1 MKSNIVIF
9 LLLMISVPTFAW
21 SNNYAQNT
29 AYGQYGKA
37 MQIDTGPTTKNKVA
51 EKTGCGLNQVT
62 FSGIQ
67 GIKDDEFLYS
77 NQAAY
82 DEAYDNSGGKT
93 TVIGTYSVNSGTVY
107 ECDNDYCTDNKFI
120 ILDAGH
126 VFKGKKIDKTR
137 AYKCSLN
144 ANDRWIPNSNDT
156 IECCDVN
163 YKYYKEINGYGDQ
176 YRYKALVNAF
186 ELCKICSDTKTT
198 GTKATAAKSE
208 TVKADVSQPV
218 ARTTTENTTTTTTK
232 TATKPAA
239 ESATP
244 ADRTTTVTTTT
255 TVTST
260 TPSEISDASDTEP
273 KVGDTCTTNGTAS
286 ATYKQI
292 DGKLKCVATA
302 CKPNFYL
309 VVNTNGASQGW
320 CTAKINCGDGKEMKI
335 IDNTKTDRTCIDVTT
350 PTDTDET
357 ISEIDSESNEDIIEQ
372 TTVLPGND
380 DDATIKCTP
389 DSTNP
394 ECNCPDDKI
403 REVDNT
409 CVDETALYKQAKSE
423 LINQY
428 TQLTTKTNQINNS
441 ESK

>member
-1 MKSNIVIF
+1 MKKIIFASF
-9 LLLMISVPTFAW
+9 LLALTSATFAGPY
-21 SNNYAQNT
+21 SSGAMNTNGYTPQSSCPANNGCKPIT
-29 AYGQYGKA
+29 PSCPLSD
-37 MQIDTGPTTKNKVA
+37 QIHLSPT
-51 EKTGCGLNQVT
+51 QS
-62 FSGIQ
+62 F
-67 GIKDDEFLYS
+67 DDDDFLYATETEYNTLRAS
-77 NQAAY
+77 LEKRPAACRSCFNVT
-82 DEAYDNSGGKT
+82 ANS
-93 TVIGTYSVNSGTVY
+93 VY

-137 AYKCSLN
+137 AYKCSIN
-144 ANDRWIPNSNDT
+144 INDKWIPNSNDT

-163 YKYYKEINGYGDQ
+163 YKYYKEINGYSGQ
-176 YRYKALVNAF
+176 YRYKALANAF
-186 ELCKICSDTKTT
+186 EVCKICSDTKAT

-208 TVKADVSQPV
+208 TVKPAASQPV
-218 ARTTTENTTTTTTK
+218 A
-232 TATKPAA
+232 
-239 ESATP
+239 
-244 ADRTTTVTTTT
+244 RTTTVTTTT

-292 DGKLKCVATA
+292 NGKLKCVATA

-320 CTAKINCGDGKEMKI
+320 CTAKINCGDGKEMKV

-357 ISEIDSESNEDIIEQ
+357 ISEIDSESDEDIIEQ

-423 LINQY
+423 LINQH

>member
-1 MKSNIVIF
+1 MKKIIFASF
-9 LLLMISVPTFAW
+9 LLVLTSATFAGPY
-21 SNNYAQNT
+21 SSGAMNTNGYTPQSSCPANNGCKPIT
-29 AYGQYGKA
+29 PSCPLSD
-37 MQIDTGPTTKNKVA
+37 QIHLSPT
-51 EKTGCGLNQVT
+51 QD
-62 FSGIQ
+62 FD
-67 GIKDDEFLYS
+67 DDEFLYATETEYNTLRAS
-77 NQAAY
+77 LKKRPAACRSCFNVT
-82 DEAYDNSGGKT
+82 ANS
-93 TVIGTYSVNSGTVY
+93 VY

-163 YKYYKEINGYGDQ
+163 YKHYKEINGYGGQ
-176 YRYKALVNAF
+176 YRYKALANAF
-186 ELCKICSDTKTT
+186 EVCKICSDTKTT
-198 GTKATAAKSE
+198 VTKATAAKSE
-208 TVKADVSQPV
+208 TVKPAASQPV
-218 ARTTTENTTTTTTK
+218 ARTTAENTTTTTTK
-232 TATKPAA
+232 TAAKPAA

-244 ADRTTTVTTTT
+244 ADRATTVTTTT

-260 TPSEISDASDTEP
+260 TPSEISNASDTEP

-292 DGKLKCVATA
+292 NGKLKCVATA

-320 CTAKINCGDGKEMKI
+320 CTAKINCGDGKEMKV

-350 PTDTDET
+350 PTDTDDT
-357 ISEIDSESNEDIIEQ
+357 ISETDSESDEDIIEQ

-403 REVDNT
+403 REVNNT

>member
-1 MKSNIVIF
+1 MKKIIFASF
-9 LLLMISVPTFAW
+9 LLVLTSATFAGPY
-21 SNNYAQNT
+21 SSGAMNTNGYTPQSSCPANNGCKPIT
-29 AYGQYGKA
+29 PSCPLSD
-37 MQIDTGPTTKNKVA
+37 QIHLSPT
-51 EKTGCGLNQVT
+51 
-62 FSGIQ
+62 Q
-67 GIKDDEFLYS
+67 GFDDDEFLYATETEYNTLRAS
-77 NQAAY
+77 LEKRPAACRSCFNVT
-82 DEAYDNSGGKT
+82 ANS
-93 TVIGTYSVNSGTVY
+93 VY

-137 AYKCSLN
+137 AYKCSMN
-144 ANDRWIPNSNDT
+144 INDRWIPNSNDT

-163 YKYYKEINGYGDQ
+163 YKYYKEINGYGGQ
-176 YRYKALVNAF
+176 YRYKALGNAF
-186 ELCKICSDTKTT
+186 EVCKICSDTKTT

-208 TVKADVSQPV
+208 TVTPAVSQPV
-218 ARTTTENTTTTTTK
+218 ARTTAENTTTTTK

-260 TPSEISDASDTEP
+260 TPSENSDAS
-273 KVGDTCTTNGTAS
+273 
-286 ATYKQI
+286 
-292 DGKLKCVATA
+292 
-302 CKPNFYL
+302 
-309 VVNTNGASQGW
+309 
-320 CTAKINCGDGKEMKI
+320 
-335 IDNTKTDRTCIDVTT
+335 IDVTT

-357 ISEIDSESNEDIIEQ
+357 ISEIDSESDEAIIEQ